1 MVAAFPPETGGMAL
15 QTVRM
20 TENLRSEGVE
30 IIPVAANGDPP
41 RIVRWPYV
49 RTAYRF
55 VDRLRQLHCMA
66 GEIDGVIVFSCDG
79 VYLKLVTYPVVAF
92 CHWRSIPVVVS
103 HRGGDTDV
111 WLQNSPC
118 ARELL
123 RRSEQ
128 NAAGLH
134 VSSEFLARVF
144 RKHGIHATAVPIIID
159 TNAVRYRPRSGQLQ
173 TIVNT
178 RGMGRFHGTEMLIR
192 VFARVARAECGV
204 RLVVAGMGPEFP
216 MARRLVSD
224 LGLEGRVEFPGQIS
238 GPEMAQLLD
247 RADIMLNTS
256 VFDNTPNALFEA
268 FAAGLPVVTSG
279 PGGIPEMIGNDE
291 RGYLV
296 REPDAEG
303 LVKAI
308 DQCVAKPK
316 DSLVKVMAAHEWVQ
330 SFSWQHLRERYL
342 EVFVKPFLPRTSA
355 DLQAPLRHADLR
367 S

>member
-1 MVAAFPPETGGMAL
+1 
-15 QTVRM
+15 
-20 TENLRSEGVE
+20 
-30 IIPVAANGDPP
+30 
-41 RIVRWPYV
+41 
-49 RTAYRF
+49 
-55 VDRLRQLHCMA
+55 
-66 GEIDGVIVFSCDG
+66 
-79 VYLKLVTYPVVAF
+79 
-92 CHWRSIPVVVS
+92 
-103 HRGGDTDV
+103 
-111 WLQNSPC
+111 
-118 ARELL
+118 
-123 RRSEQ
+123 
-128 NAAGLH
+128 
-134 VSSEFLARVF
+134 
-144 RKHGIHATAVPIIID
+144 
-159 TNAVRYRPRSGQLQ
+159 
-173 TIVNT
+173 
-178 RGMGRFHGTEMLIR
+178 
-192 VFARVARAECGV
+192 
-204 RLVVAGMGPEFP
+204 